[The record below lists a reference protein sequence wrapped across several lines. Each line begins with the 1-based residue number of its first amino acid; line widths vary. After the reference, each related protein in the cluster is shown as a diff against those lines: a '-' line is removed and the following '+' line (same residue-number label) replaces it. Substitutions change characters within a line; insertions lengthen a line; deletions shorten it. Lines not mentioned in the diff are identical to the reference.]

1 MSYWMKFSIENRLLI
16 LAAGLLVMLMGYSAY
31 RELPIDAFP
40 DVSPSLVQV
49 FTETDGLAPEEVE
62 KYITYPIEVSMAGL
76 PDVER
81 IRSVSNLGLSVVNIY
96 FEDQVDIY
104 FARQLVSNRLQSAS
118 DSIPADLGHPKL
130 GPIATGMG
138 LILYYYLDDPEGA
151 HSLEELRTIQDWF
164 VKPRLLGVSGVT
176 EVLGIGGHEKQYQVR
191 VNPVNLIRYDVSIN
205 DVLERISRNNGN
217 VGAQFIEQNSEEI
230 VIRALGLAESREDIG
245 QIVLKS
251 FHGNPIY
258 VSDVAEVVIG
268 GAVRRG
274 LQTRNGSHEVV
285 AGMVV
290 KLAGENSAEVIALV
304 EEEIEQLNQSLPGKV
319 ELVSYYKQS
328 SLVEACLA
336 TVRSA
341 LVQGAIAVALVILV
355 FMRAW
360 RPGLVIGLSIPF
372 SVLFAT
378 LGMSYFGMSANLMSL
393 GGLAI
398 AVGMLVDGAI
408 VVVENVDRRL
418 SLEGSDVPRLRLVV
432 DACAEVMRPIIF
444 ATVII
449 ITVFAPLFGLQ
460 GVEGKTFRPLAYTV
474 ALAMLGALS
483 FVVVLSPALIATFL
497 RPRNISSGTF
507 STFISRLYSGVLD
520 FFIRRRWAVVAI
532 AVSILGVGVGLLPR
546 LGSEFTPR
554 LQEGTLIVRLTM
566 APSISLAE
574 SQRTTQIVER
584 RLMDVPEI
592 SGVVSRIGRGEVGAH
607 ADPVNNSEILVLLRP
622 REQWTS
628 ASSQEDLENVI
639 RSRLGR
645 VPGAV
650 INFTQPIAMTVDELL
665 EGVRAELAI
674 KVFGDDVDILKEH
687 AQEVAR
693 VIAQVPGAADVQVDQ
708 VSGTPQLVIHIDR
721 SAVARYGINVE
732 DVQRTISASI
742 GGQVAGQVFEGVRRF
757 DVVVRLDESYRETP
771 DSIRALLVDSPDGF
785 RIPLKELASF
795 EFLVGPRLIRREDGQ
810 RFIAVQCNVIDRDIG
825 SFVEE
830 ARESVRETVAL
841 SPGYLVS
848 WGGQFRLQEQANRR
862 LALTVPVTLLAAFLL
877 LYASFGYG
885 RSALTVI
892 LNIPLALVGGLAAL
906 AISGQNLSVPASV
919 GLIALF
925 GVALGN
931 GMVLVSAIN
940 RLMLGGTTPRQACIE
955 GAGSRLRAVLMT
967 ATTTAL
973 GLSPLLFSVDVGSE
987 VQRPLATVV
996 VGGLVT
1002 STLVTLFLLPAFY
1015 EWVLPESGYRRQTT
1029 DEIGEDAGALGHP
1042 SEVPSPSV

>member
-1 MSYWMKFSIENRLLI
+1 MKNWMKFAIKNRLLA
-16 LAAGLLVMLMGYSAY
+16 LAAGLMIILMGYLSY
-31 RELPIDAFP
+31 RTLPIDAFP

-62 KYITYPIEVSMAGL
+62 KYITYPIEVAMAGL

-104 FARQLVSNRLQSAS
+104 FARQLVSHRLQSAS
-118 DSIPADLGHPKL
+118 ESMPADLGHPKL

-138 LILYYYLDDPEGA
+138 LILYYYLDDPEGT

-191 VNPVNLIRYDVSIN
+191 VNPERLLLYDVSIN
-205 DVLERISRNNGN
+205 DVLERIDRNNGN

-251 FHGNPIY
+251 VHGNPVY
-258 VSDVAEVVIG
+258 VRDVADVVIG

-274 LQTRNGSHEVV
+274 LQTRDGSHEVV

-290 KLAGENSAEVIALV
+290 KLDGENSAEVIEQV
-304 EEEIEQLNQSLPGKV
+304 EEEIARLNQSLPGEV
-319 ELVSYYKQS
+319 EIVPYYKQS

-360 RPGLVIGLSIPF
+360 RPVLVIGLSIPF

-378 LGMSYFGMSANLMSL
+378 LWMSYFGMSANLMSL

-418 SLEGSDVPRLRLVV
+418 SLEGSNGSRIRLIV
-432 DACAEVMRPIIF
+432 DGCAEVMRPIIF
-444 ATVII
+444 STVII

-474 ALAMLGALS
+474 VLAMLGALT

-497 RPRNISSGTF
+497 RPRDVSLGSFNAL
-507 STFISRLYSGVLD
+507 ISRLYFGILD
-520 FFIRRRWAVVAI
+520 FFLQRRWAVVAI
-532 AVSILGVGVGLLPR
+532 AALILSVGVGLLPR

-566 APSISLAE
+566 APSISLEE

-584 RLMDVPEI
+584 RLMNVPEI

-607 ADPVNNSEILVLLRP
+607 ADPINNSEILVLLLP
-622 REQWTS
+622 RNQWTS
-628 ASSQEDLENVI
+628 ASSQEELENVI
-639 RSRLGR
+639 RVRLGR

-650 INFTQPIAMTVDELL
+650 VNFTQPIAMTVDELL
-665 EGVRAELAI
+665 EGVKAELAI
-674 KVFGDDVDILKEH
+674 KVFGDDVDLLKEH
-687 AQEVAR
+687 ARDVAR
-693 VIAQVPGAADVQVDQ
+693 VISQVPGAADVQVDQ
-708 VSGTPQLVIHIDR
+708 ISGTPELVIRIDR

-742 GGQVAGQVFEGVRRF
+742 GGKVAGQVFEGVRRF
-757 DVVVRLDESYRETP
+757 DVLVRLAESYRETP
-771 DSIRALLVDSPDGF
+771 DAIRTLLVDSPEGF
-785 RIPLKELASF
+785 RVPLHELANF
-795 EFLVGPRLIRREDGQ
+795 EFLVGPRQIRREDGQ
-810 RFIAVQCNVIDRDIG
+810 RFIAVQCNVIERDIG

-830 ARESVRETVAL
+830 AQAAVSRSVDLT
-841 SPGYLVS
+841 PGYLVS

-862 LALTVPVTLLAAFLL
+862 LALTVPITLLAAFLL

-892 LNIPLALVGGLAAL
+892 LNIPLALVGGIAAL

-940 RLMLGGTTPRQACIE
+940 RLMLDGMAPRQACIE

-973 GLSPLLFSVDVGSE
+973 GLTPLLFSFDVGSE

-1002 STLVTLFLLPAFY
+1002 STLVTLFLLPSLY
-1015 EWVLPESGYRRQTT
+1015 EWILPESGYRRLVE
-1029 DEIGEDAGALGHP
+1029 DEESEDLGSSERSGEAPLP
-1042 SEVPSPSV
+1042 SL